1 MTCKNVQNIYRQM
14 PDNFSADTDP
24 FYLAPI
30 TTKRIHGQDE
40 PWFMRMPVGRNKLN
54 SIMKAMVNKSS
65 LTN

>member
-1 MTCKNVQNIYRQM
+1 M